1 MRLFKIGCIAAVL
14 WLALNAFTLTQLVPE
29 ARQVGPN
36 DSLLR
41 AKVTALQMSPYA
53 ALVVIALIV
62 RSAKRRHAERLAEL
76 EAGYNADRE
85 QFRERMANQRSRNN
99 AMATNMADETARD
112 AGRHR
117 GRDFRRDREPVRPP
131 VPAEPQE
138 PAHERLIR
146 ALRINV
152 AD

>member
-1 MRLFKIGCIAAVL
+1 MRLFKVCCVAAVL
-14 WLALNAFTLTQLVPE
+14 WLALNAFTLIQLVPE

-36 DSLLR
+36 DTLLR
-41 AKVTALQMSPYA
+41 AKVSALQISPYL
-53 ALVVIALIV
+53 ALLVIALIV

-76 EAGYNADRE
+76 EFGYNAERE
-85 QFRERMANQRSRNN
+85 QIRERMAEHRSRNN
-99 AMATNMADETARD
+99 AMATNMADGTARE

-131 VPAEPQE
+131 APAEPQE
-138 PAHERLIR
+138 PAHDRLIR
-146 ALRINV
+146 ALRINA